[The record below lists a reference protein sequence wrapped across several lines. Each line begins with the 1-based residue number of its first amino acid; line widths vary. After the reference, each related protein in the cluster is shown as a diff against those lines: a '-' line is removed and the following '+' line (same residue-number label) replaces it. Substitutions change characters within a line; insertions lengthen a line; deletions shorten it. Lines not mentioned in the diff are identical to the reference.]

1 MNHKHLRLAHAM
13 ETRMK
18 RFPKAVIQLV
28 TLDEDTPN
36 DCIQFGNEYT
46 IMEVR
51 SGDFHTPFHYVVGVE
66 IQEYDRDTGYSSDYK
81 ELETEYSFE
90 HALRFVFT
98 HSFEMEYTNAEHDYF
113 ESQRF
118 AEEAV

>member
-1 MNHKHLRLAHAM
+1 MNMKHLRLAQAM

-18 RFPKAVIQLV
+18 RFPKAVISLV
-28 TLDEDTPN
+28 TLDDDTPN
-36 DCIQFGNEYT
+36 DCLQIGNEYT
-46 IMEVR
+46 ITETR
-51 SGDFHTPFHYVVGVE
+51 SGEFDDPHRYVIGVE
-66 IQEYDRDTGYSSDYK
+66 IMEYSVHTGYTCDYE

-98 HSFEMEYTNAEHDYF
+98 HSFEMEYENAQHDYF

-118 AEEAV
+118 AEEVI